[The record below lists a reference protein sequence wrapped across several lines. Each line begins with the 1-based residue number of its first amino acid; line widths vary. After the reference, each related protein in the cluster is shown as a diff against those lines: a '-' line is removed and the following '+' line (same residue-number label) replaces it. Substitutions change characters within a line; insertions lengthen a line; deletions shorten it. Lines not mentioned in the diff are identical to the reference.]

1 MREKTLL
8 SDRCASELKTS
19 LDNRRHTVVTGR
31 INQMKKGALYWA
43 EWAERGIYW
52 AVGALLIVVAVIF
65 LVFIVVEGIPLY
77 FKGEFATA
85 TIKLFDQALL
95 TLMLAQVVY
104 TTVAFLKVGTLQV
117 EPILVVGIIAS
128 VRRILVLTAVV
139 AGTAGNVGA
148 SLTFRQDMVEIGLL
162 SVTVLILAVAIYLV
176 RKSKNFVPSGE
187 DKKWWE

>member
-1 MREKTLL
+1 
-8 SDRCASELKTS
+8 
-19 LDNRRHTVVTGR
+19 
-31 INQMKKGALYWA
+31 MKRDALYWA
-43 EWAERGIYW
+43 ERAERGIYW
-52 AVGALLIVVAVIF
+52 AVGALLIVVAIIF
-65 LVFIVVEGIPLY
+65 LVYIIVEDFPLY

-104 TTVAFLKVGTLQV
+104 TTVAFLKVGSLQV

-162 SVTVLILAVAIYLV
+162 SLTVLILAVAIYLV
-176 RKSKNFVPSGE
+176 RKSKHFLPDGE
-187 DKKWWE
+187 ERRQTHLPESAG

>member
-1 MREKTLL
+1 
-8 SDRCASELKTS
+8 
-19 LDNRRHTVVTGR
+19 
-31 INQMKKGALYWA
+31 MKKSALYWA

-77 FKGEFATA
+77 FKGEFSTA

-187 DKKWWE
+187 DKNGG

>member
-1 MREKTLL
+1 
-8 SDRCASELKTS
+8 
-19 LDNRRHTVVTGR
+19 
-31 INQMKKGALYWA
+31 MKKSALYWA

-77 FKGEFATA
+77 FKGDFATA

-162 SVTVLILAVAIYLV
+162 SVTVFILAVAIYLV
-176 RKSKNFVPSGE
+176 RKSKSFLPSGE
-187 DKKWWE
+187 DKNGV

>member
-1 MREKTLL
+1 MGRERNLL
-8 SDRCASELKTS
+8 GC
-19 LDNRRHTVVTGR
+19 GR
-31 INQMKKGALYWA
+31 AA
-43 EWAERGIYW
+43 HCRGCYF
-52 AVGALLIVVAVIF
+52 LI
-65 LVFIVVEGIPLY
+65 FIVVEDFPLY

-162 SVTVLILAVAIYLV
+162 SVTVFILAVAIYLV
-176 RKSKNFVPSGE
+176 RKSKSFLPSGQE
-187 DKKWWE
+187 S